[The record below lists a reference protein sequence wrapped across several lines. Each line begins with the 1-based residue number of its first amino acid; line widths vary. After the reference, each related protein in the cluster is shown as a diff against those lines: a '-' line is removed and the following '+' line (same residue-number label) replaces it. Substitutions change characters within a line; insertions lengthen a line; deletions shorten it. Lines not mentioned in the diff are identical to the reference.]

1 MLRFSQFIDVL
12 FNTLQRSDRNLRHSP
27 AYVMPDIIYIYMINK
42 MKIYKMFSLNA
53 EKKKKRERNFDVM
66 INRKYI

>member
-1 MLRFSQFIDVL
+1 
-12 FNTLQRSDRNLRHSP
+12 
-27 AYVMPDIIYIYMINK
+27 MINK